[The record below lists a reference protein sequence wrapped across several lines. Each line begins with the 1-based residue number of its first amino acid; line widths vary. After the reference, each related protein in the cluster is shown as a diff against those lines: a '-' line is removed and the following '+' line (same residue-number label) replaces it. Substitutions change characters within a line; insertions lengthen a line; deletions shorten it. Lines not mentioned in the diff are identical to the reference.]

1 MKNQILMITKKM
13 ENDKKLNDDTKGKN
27 ITSQE
32 VNTQKNNNNTKK

>member
-1 MKNQILMITKKM
+1 M

-32 VNTQKNNNNTKK
+32 VNTQKKQQ